1 MNLKKNYNEIIN
13 ENSTYTFNKDLLQLL
28 KKDDGLLKKD
38 DDMPNDD
45 LLIDDLLKKDDDLL
59 KKDDDL
65 PNDDLLNNNFINYI
79 FYGPPCSYKYK
90 NALKLLQHFSPSNLK
105 YEKKLHINLTKSEFY
120 IKISDIHYEIDI
132 ENFIYN
138 SKSLWNEIY
147 NIIYNSIAS
156 SPIKKGY
163 IVFRNFDKINYDLLD
178 LLYNY
183 MQKELFSTLN
193 IKYIIITECVS
204 FIPMKIINICKIINF
219 AKLSKKN
226 IYCLCNKQN
235 KQFFKKLTVTSNSN
249 DTLAPSNVES
259 IYNKVNN
266 PNIFAH
272 LDISNNIKYIEQHS
286 AICNTF
292 INIICSNNY
301 NISNIRTLLYDI
313 LINHLN
319 SHECFFYIIQSLII
333 NKLINSNKISDLIF
347 NSIFFFKN
355 YNNNYRPIFHLESFT
370 LYLIELINENK

>member
-13 ENSTYTFNKDLLQLL
+13 ENGTYTFNKDLLQLL
-28 KKDDGLLKKD
+28 KNG
-38 DDMPNDD
+38 
-45 LLIDDLLKKDDDLL
+45 IDE
-59 KKDDDL
+59 
-65 PNDDLLNNNFINYI
+65 NFINYI

-105 YEKKLHINLTKSEFY
+105 YEKKLHINLTKTEFY
-120 IKISDIHYEIDI
+120 IKISDIHYEIDV

-138 SKSLWNEIY
+138 SKSLWNDIY
-147 NIIYNSIAS
+147 HIIYNSIAS
-156 SPIKKGY
+156 SPIKRGY

-204 FIPMKIINICKIINF
+204 FIPMKIINICKILNF

-226 IYCLCNKQN
+226 INLLCNKNN
-235 KQFFKKLTVTSNSN
+235 KLYFKKMNNTTKDTKDTTLITCSNA
-249 DTLAPSNVES
+249 DI
-259 IYNKVNN
+259 IYNKINN
-266 PNIFAH
+266 PNIFTH
-272 LDISNNIKYIEQHS
+272 LDISNNMKYIEQHS
-286 AICNTF
+286 AICNTY
-292 INIICSNNY
+292 INLITNNNNY
-301 NISNIRTLLYDI
+301 NITNIRTLLYDI

-333 NKLINSNKISDLIF
+333 NKLINTNKISDLIF
-347 NSIFFFKN
+347 NSIFFLKN

>member
-28 KKDDGLLKKD
+28 KKNDDLLKK
-38 DDMPNDD
+38 NDD
-45 LLIDDLLKKDDDLL
+45 LLIDDLPSDDLL
-59 KKDDDL
+59 KKDNDL
-65 PNDDLLNNNFINYI
+65 LNDDLVNDNFINYI

-120 IKISDIHYEIDI
+120 IKISDIHYEIDV

-138 SKSLWNEIY
+138 SKSVWNEIY

-204 FIPMKIINICKIINF
+204 FIPIKIINICKIINF

-235 KQFFKKLTVTSNSN
+235 KQFFKKLTLTNN
-249 DTLAPSNVES
+249 DPLDAES

-266 PNIFAH
+266 PNIFTH
-272 LDISNNIKYIEQHS
+272 LDISNNIKYIEQHI

-292 INIICSNNY
+292 ISLIISNNY

-347 NSIFFFKN
+347 NSIFFLKN

>member
-13 ENSTYTFNKDLLQLL
+13 ENSTYTFNKYLLLLL
-28 KKDDGLLKKD
+28 K
-38 DDMPNDD
+38 NDT
-45 LLIDDLLKKDDDLL
+45 
-59 KKDDDL
+59 
-65 PNDDLLNNNFINYI
+65 PLNSNFTNYI

-105 YEKKLHINLTKSEFY
+105 YEKKLHINLTKTEFY
-120 IKISDIHYEIDI
+120 IKISDIHYEIDV

-138 SKSLWNEIY
+138 SKSVWNEIY

-156 SPIKKGY
+156 SPIKRGY

-204 FIPMKIINICKIINF
+204 FIPIKIINICKIINF

-226 IYCLCNKQN
+226 IYSLCNKNN
-235 KQFFKKLTVTSNSN
+235 KQFFKKLNTNVK
-249 DTLAPSNVES
+249 DTDLIVPSKVDS
-259 IYNKVNN
+259 IYSKVNN
-266 PNIFAH
+266 PNIFTY

-286 AICNTF
+286 AICDTY
-292 INIICSNNY
+292 INIIISNNY
-301 NISNIRTLLYDI
+301 NITNIRTLLYDI

-333 NKLINSNKISDLIF
+333 NKLILVNKVSDLIF
-347 NSIFFFKN
+347 NSIFFLKN

>member
-28 KKDDGLLKKD
+28 KKDDDLLND
-38 DDMPNDD
+38 DLPNNDLPNDDLPNDD
-45 LLIDDLLKKDDDLL
+45 LLIDDI
-59 KKDDDL
+59 
-65 PNDDLLNNNFINYI
+65 LNNNFINYI

-120 IKISDIHYEIDI
+120 IKISDIHYEIDV

-235 KQFFKKLTVTSNSN
+235 KQFFKKLTVTSNNN
-249 DTLAPSNVES
+249 DTLAVES

-266 PNIFAH
+266 HNIFTH
-272 LDISNNIKYIEQHS
+272 LDISNNIKYIEQHI

-292 INIICSNNY
+292 ISLIISNNY

-347 NSIFFFKN
+347 NSIFFLKN

>member
-28 KKDDGLLKKD
+28 KKNDDLLKKD
-38 DDMPNDD
+38 DD

-59 KKDDDL
+59 
-65 PNDDLLNNNFINYI
+65 NDNFINYI

-120 IKISDIHYEIDI
+120 IKISDIHYEIDV

-138 SKSLWNEIY
+138 SKSVWNEIY

-204 FIPMKIINICKIINF
+204 FIPIKIINICKIINF

-235 KQFFKKLTVTSNSN
+235 KQFFKKLTVTNN
-249 DTLAPSNVES
+249 NPLDAES

-266 PNIFAH
+266 PNIFTH

-292 INIICSNNY
+292 INLIVSNNY

-347 NSIFFFKN
+347 NSIFFLKN

>member
-28 KKDDGLLKKD
+28 K
-38 DDMPNDD
+38 N
-45 LLIDDLLKKDDDLL
+45 DLLKNDLL
-59 KKDDDL
+59 K
-65 PNDDLLNNNFINYI
+65 NDLLKNDIDDIFINYI

-105 YEKKLHINLTKSEFY
+105 YEKKLHINLTKTEFY
-120 IKISDIHYEIDI
+120 IKISDIHYEIDV

-147 NIIYNSIAS
+147 HIIYNSIAS
-156 SPIKKGY
+156 SPIKRGY

-226 IYCLCNKQN
+226 IHSLCNKNN
-235 KQFFKKLTVTSNSN
+235 KLYFKKMNNTSKDTTLITCSN
-249 DTLAPSNVES
+249 ADI
-259 IYNKVNN
+259 IYNKINN
-266 PNIFAH
+266 PNIFTH
-272 LDISNNIKYIEQHS
+272 LDISNNMKYIEQHS
-286 AICNTF
+286 AICNTY
-292 INIICSNNY
+292 INLITNNNY
-301 NISNIRTLLYDI
+301 NITNIRTLLYDI

-333 NKLINSNKISDLIF
+333 NKLINTNKISDLIF
-347 NSIFFFKN
+347 NSIFFLKN

>member
-28 KKDDGLLKKD
+28 KNDTDD
-38 DDMPNDD
+38 
-45 LLIDDLLKKDDDLL
+45 I
-59 KKDDDL
+59 
-65 PNDDLLNNNFINYI
+65 FINYI
-79 FYGPPCSYKYK
+79 FFGPPCSYKYK

-105 YEKKLHINLTKSEFY
+105 YEKKLHINLTKTEFY
-120 IKISDIHYEIDI
+120 IKISDIHYEIDV

-147 NIIYNSIAS
+147 HIIYNSIAS

-204 FIPMKIINICKIINF
+204 FIPMKIINICKILNF

-226 IYCLCNKQN
+226 IHSLCNKNN
-235 KQFFKKLTVTSNSN
+235 KLFFKKMNNTTKDNTLVSTKV
-249 DTLAPSNVES
+249 DT

-266 PNIFAH
+266 PNIFTH
-272 LDISNNIKYIEQHS
+272 LDISNNMKYIEQHS
-286 AICNTF
+286 AICNTY
-292 INIICSNNY
+292 INLITNNNY
-301 NISNIRTLLYDI
+301 NITNIRTLLYDI

-333 NKLINSNKISDLIF
+333 NS
-347 NSIFFFKN
+347 
-355 YNNNYRPIFHLESFT
+355 H
-370 LYLIELINENK
+370 

>member
-13 ENSTYTFNKDLLQLL
+13 ENANYTFNKDL
-28 KKDDGLLKKD
+28 
-38 DDMPNDD
+38 
-45 LLIDDLLKKDDDLL
+45 IHII
-59 KKDDDL
+59 
-65 PNDDLLNNNFINYI
+65 NNEPSSSNETPTNHFINYI
-79 FYGPPCSYKYK
+79 FYGPACSYKYK

-105 YEKKLHINLTKSEFY
+105 YEKKLHINLTKTEFY
-120 IKISDIHYEIDI
+120 IKISDIHYEIDV

-204 FIPMKIINICKIINF
+204 FIPIKIINICRILNF

-226 IYCLCNKQN
+226 IHSLCNKSN
-235 KQFFKKLTVTSNSN
+235 KQFFKNLYSLTKDTSSKP
-249 DTLAPSNVES
+249 DI
-259 IYNKVNN
+259 IYNKINN
-266 PNIFAH
+266 PNIFTY
-272 LDISNNIKYIEQHS
+272 LDISNNLKYIQQHS
-286 AICNTF
+286 AICDTY
-292 INIICSNNY
+292 ISLICSSNY
-301 NISNIRTLLYDI
+301 NITNIRTLLYDI

-319 SHECFFYIIQSLII
+319 SHECFFYIIQTLIV
-333 NKLINSNKISDLIF
+333 NKLIVHNKIGDLIF
-347 NSIFFFKN
+347 NSIFFLKN

>member
-13 ENSTYTFNKDLLQLL
+13 ENNNYSFNKDLLQII
-28 KKDDGLLKKD
+28 
-38 DDMPNDD
+38 NNTTSSNNE
-45 LLIDDLLKKDDDLL
+45 
-59 KKDDDL
+59 L
-65 PNDDLLNNNFINYI
+65 PSNNNFINYI

-90 NALKLLQHFSPSNLK
+90 NALKLLQNFSPSNLK
-105 YEKKLHINLTKSEFY
+105 YEKKLHINLTKTEFY
-120 IKISDIHYEIDI
+120 IKISDIHYEIDV

-138 SKSLWNEIY
+138 SKSVWNEIY

-156 SPIKKGY
+156 SPIKRGY

-204 FIPMKIINICKIINF
+204 FIPIKIINICKIINF

-226 IYCLCNKQN
+226 IYSICNKNN
-235 KQFFKKLTVTSNSN
+235 KLYFKKLNNTVK
-249 DTLAPSNVES
+249 DTNLITCSKVDT

-266 PNIFAH
+266 PNIFTH

-286 AICNTF
+286 AICDTY
-292 INIICSNNY
+292 INIITNNNY
-301 NISNIRTLLYDI
+301 NITNIRTLLYDI

-319 SHECFFYIIQSLII
+319 SHECFFYIIQSLIV
-333 NKLINSNKISDLIF
+333 NKLIISNKISDLIF
-347 NSIFFFKN
+347 NSIFFLKN

>member
-13 ENSTYTFNKDLLQLL
+13 ENPNYNFSKDLLHIISNIS
-28 KKDDGLLKKD
+28 DTHT
-38 DDMPNDD
+38 
-45 LLIDDLLKKDDDLL
+45 
-59 KKDDDL
+59 
-65 PNDDLLNNNFINYI
+65 NNEHFINYI

-90 NALKLLQHFSPSNLK
+90 NALKLLQHFSPTNLK
-105 YEKKLHINLTKSEFY
+105 YEKKLHINLTKTEFY
-120 IKISDIHYEIDI
+120 IKISDIHYEIDV

-156 SPIKKGY
+156 SSIKRGY

-204 FIPMKIINICKIINF
+204 FIPMKILNICKILNF
-219 AKLSKKN
+219 AKLNKRN
-226 IYCLCNKQN
+226 IHALCNKSN
-235 KQFFKKLTVTSNSN
+235 KQYFKKLNLSSK
-249 DTLAPSNVES
+249 DAEY

-266 PNIFAH
+266 PNIFTY
-272 LDISNNIKYIEQHS
+272 LDISNNMKYIIQHS
-286 AICNTF
+286 AICDTY
-292 INIICSNNY
+292 INLICNNNY
-301 NISNIRTLLYDI
+301 NITNIRTLLYDI

-333 NKLINSNKISDLIF
+333 NKLINCNKIGDLIF
-347 NSIFFFKN
+347 NSIFFLKN

>member
-28 KKDDGLLKKD
+28 KNDTDD
-38 DDMPNDD
+38 
-45 LLIDDLLKKDDDLL
+45 I
-59 KKDDDL
+59 
-65 PNDDLLNNNFINYI
+65 FINYI
-79 FYGPPCSYKYK
+79 FFGPPCSYKYK

-105 YEKKLHINLTKSEFY
+105 YEKKLHINLTKTEFY
-120 IKISDIHYEIDI
+120 IKISDIHYEIDV

-147 NIIYNSIAS
+147 HIIYNSIAS

-163 IVFRNFDKINYDLLD
+163 IVFRNFDKINYELLD

-204 FIPMKIINICKIINF
+204 FIPMKIINICKILNF

-226 IYCLCNKQN
+226 IHSLCNKNN
-235 KQFFKKLTVTSNSN
+235 KLFFKKMNNTTKDNTLVSTKV
-249 DTLAPSNVES
+249 DT

-266 PNIFAH
+266 PNIFTH
-272 LDISNNIKYIEQHS
+272 LDISNNMKYIEQHS
-286 AICNTF
+286 AICNTY
-292 INIICSNNY
+292 INLITNNNY
-301 NISNIRTLLYDI
+301 NITNIRTLLYDI

-333 NKLINSNKISDLIF
+333 NKLIATNKISDLIF

>member
-28 KKDDGLLKKD
+28 KKSEG
-38 DDMPNDD
+38 
-45 LLIDDLLKKDDDLL
+45 
-59 KKDDDL
+59 
-65 PNDDLLNNNFINYI
+65 DDLLNEHFINYI

-120 IKISDIHYEIDI
+120 IKISDIHYEIDV

-138 SKSLWNEIY
+138 SKSVWNEIY

-204 FIPMKIINICKIINF
+204 FIPIKIINICKIINF

-226 IYCLCNKQN
+226 IYSLCNKQN
-235 KQFFKKLTVTSNSN
+235 KQFFKKLTNTTNTTNTSNE
-249 DTLAPSNVES
+249 TLDADS

-266 PNIFAH
+266 PNIFTH

-292 INIICSNNY
+292 INLIISNNY
-301 NISNIRTLLYDI
+301 NITNIRTLLYDI

-333 NKLINSNKISDLIF
+333 NKLIVSNKISDLIF
-347 NSIFFFKN
+347 NSIFFLKN

>member
-1 MNLKKNYNEIIN
+1 MNLKKSYIEIIN
-13 ENSTYTFNKDLLQLL
+13 ENSEYNFNKELLQII
-28 KKDDGLLKKD
+28 KT
-38 DDMPNDD
+38 
-45 LLIDDLLKKDDDLL
+45 I
-59 KKDDDL
+59 
-65 PNDDLLNNNFINYI
+65 NNNDNVTSDNVNNDNINNDNVNNDNVNSDNVNSNNFNNYI
-79 FYGPPCSYKYK
+79 FFGPSCSYKYK
-90 NALKLLQHFSPSNLK
+90 NVLKLLQHYSPSNLK
-105 YEKKLHINLTKSEFY
+105 YEKKLHINLVKTDFY
-120 IKISDIHYEIDI
+120 IKISDIHYEIDV

-138 SKSLWNEIY
+138 SKSSWNDIY
-147 NIIYNSIAS
+147 TIIYNSIAS
-156 SPIKKGY
+156 SVNKKGY

-249 DTLAPSNVES
+249 SNSYDTLAPSNVES

-266 PNIFAH
+266 PNIFTH
-272 LDISNNIKYIEQHS
+272 LDISNNIKYIEQHI

-292 INIICSNNY
+292 ISLIISNNY

-347 NSIFFFKN
+347 NSIFFLKN

>member
-28 KKDDGLLKKD
+28 KKNDDLLKK
-38 DDMPNDD
+38 NDD
-45 LLIDDLLKKDDDLL
+45 LLIDDLLKKNDDLLIDDLL
-59 KKDDDL
+59 KK
-65 PNDDLLNNNFINYI
+65 NDNLVNDNLVNDNFINYI

-120 IKISDIHYEIDI
+120 IKISDIHYEIDV

-138 SKSLWNEIY
+138 SKSVWNEIY

-204 FIPMKIINICKIINF
+204 FIPIKIINICKIINF

-235 KQFFKKLTVTSNSN
+235 KQFFKKLTLTNN
-249 DTLAPSNVES
+249 DPLNAES

-266 PNIFAH
+266 PNIFTH

-292 INIICSNNY
+292 INLIVSNNY

-333 NKLINSNKISDLIF
+333 NKLIHSNKISDLIF
-347 NSIFFFKN
+347 NSIFFLKN